1 MKSTF
6 KAPKFSTKE
15 RIYWASASFGG
26 ALINGIYAALIN
38 IFYNDYLG
46 LSSESTIVFYIQIIF
61 LLVNAFNDPIFG
73 IISDRSRAKK
83 GRRIP
88 FMRYTAPFLGLT
100 FILIWFSPGIS
111 SGVWTVFI
119 WMVITTCLYDTAY
132 TIVFLVYSSLL
143 PEITEDEPE
152 RNKLKVFASFFNLI
166 GMILGFI
173 IPDIFRNISRPLL
186 LTSMIVV
193 GIVGSVM
200 IIITTYKFKERPEF
214 TKVDEPLGL
223 IEAIKYTFK
232 SKSFLILITANFMV
246 IFFQSSILSAVFW
259 LADYIV
265 QQSAI
270 ILLIFIFIPLLIGIW
285 FTPKLAK
292 KWGIV
297 KSNEILLT
305 IGGISLILL
314 FILSYIM
321 AEFVYLCLTIA
332 GIGFVG
338 PLVYQDLLYAQ
349 VIDEDEL
356 KTGVRREAAFFGIN
370 ALITKPAQSIA
381 IIVPSVLLNLSN
393 FIPHPTGTP
402 PILTQPPQAFLAI
415 KLFTSLIPGLALLL
429 AASILLFY
437 PIRGE
442 YWEKIQKEVLI
453 LHDKKHEKLKE
464 MEKTQKNQS

>member
-1 MKSTF
+1 METTLE
-6 KAPKFSTKE
+6 APKFSKKE
-15 RIYWASASFGG
+15 RVYWASASFGG

-46 LSSESTIVFYIQIIF
+46 LSSEGIVVFYIQIIF

-73 IISDRSRAKK
+73 ILSDRSRARK

-100 FILIWFSPGIS
+100 FVLIWFSPDMT
-111 SGVWTVFI
+111 SGVWVVFI

-132 TIVFLVYSSLL
+132 TIVFLVYSALL

-173 IPDIFRNISRPLL
+173 IPDFFRNQSRELL
-186 LTSMIVV
+186 LISMIVV
-193 GIVGSVM
+193 GIIGSVA

-223 IEAIKYTFK
+223 IEALKYTFK

-265 QQSAI
+265 QQPSL
-270 ILLIFIFIPLLIGIW
+270 ILLVFIFIPLLIGIW
-285 FTPKLAK
+285 FTPRLAK
-292 KWGIV
+292 RWGVV
-297 KSNEILLT
+297 KSNQILLT
-305 IGGISLILL
+305 IGGVSLIAAFFFSYLFVESVYICLL
-314 FILSYIM
+314 
-321 AEFVYLCLTIA
+321 IA

-338 PLVYQDLLYAQ
+338 PLIFNDLLFAQ
-349 VIDEDEL
+349 TIDEDEL
-356 KTGVRREAAFFGIN
+356 RTGVRREAAFFGIN

-381 IIVPSVLLNLSN
+381 IIVPTLLLNISN
-393 FIPHPTGTP
+393 FISHELGTP
-402 PILTQPPQAFLAI
+402 PELNQPPEAFLAI
-415 KLFTSLIPGLALLL
+415 RSFTLLIPGVALLL
-429 AASILLFY
+429 SALILKFY

-442 YWEKIQKEVLI
+442 YWDNIRKEILI
-453 LHDKKHEKLKE
+453 LHDKKHKKLQE
-464 MEKTQKNQS
+464 MERT

>member
-1 MKSTF
+1 
-6 KAPKFSTKE
+6 
-15 RIYWASASFGG
+15 
-26 ALINGIYAALIN
+26 
-38 IFYNDYLG
+38 
-46 LSSESTIVFYIQIIF
+46 
-61 LLVNAFNDPIFG
+61 
-73 IISDRSRAKK
+73 
-83 GRRIP
+83 
-88 FMRYTAPFLGLT
+88 
-100 FILIWFSPGIS
+100 
-111 SGVWTVFI
+111 
-119 WMVITTCLYDTAY
+119 
-132 TIVFLVYSSLL
+132 
-143 PEITEDEPE
+143 
-152 RNKLKVFASFFNLI
+152 
-166 GMILGFI
+166 
-173 IPDIFRNISRPLL
+173 
-186 LTSMIVV
+186 
-193 GIVGSVM
+193 
-200 IIITTYKFKERPEF
+200 
-214 TKVDEPLGL
+214 
-223 IEAIKYTFK
+223 
-232 SKSFLILITANFMV
+232 MV

-265 QQSAI
+265 QQSVI

-305 IGGISLILL
+305 VGGISLILL

-321 AEFVYLCLTIA
+321 VEFVYLCLTIA

-381 IIVPSVLLNLSN
+381 IIIPSVLLNLSN
-393 FIPHPTGTP
+393 FIPHPAGTP

-415 KLFTSLIPGLALLL
+415 RLFTTLIPGFALLL

-442 YWEKIQKEVLI
+442 YWQKIQKDVLI

-464 MEKTQKNQS
+464 MEKTQNNQ

>member
-100 FILIWFSPGIS
+100 FILIWFSPDIS
-111 SGVWTVFI
+111 SGIWTVFI

>member
-1 MKSTF
+1 METTLE
-6 KAPKFSTKE
+6 APKFSPKE
-15 RIYWASASFGG
+15 RAYWASASFGG

-46 LSSESTIVFYIQIIF
+46 LSSEGIVVFYIQIIF

-73 IISDRSRAKK
+73 ILSDRSRARK

-100 FILIWFSPGIS
+100 FVLIWFSPDIT
-111 SGVWTVFI
+111 SGVWAVFI

-132 TIVFLVYSSLL
+132 TIVFLVYSALL

-173 IPDIFRNISRPLL
+173 IPELFRNISRELL
-186 LTSMIVV
+186 LISMIVV
-193 GIVGSVM
+193 GIIGSIA

-223 IEAIKYTFK
+223 IEALKYTFK

-265 QQSAI
+265 QQSSL
-270 ILLIFIFIPLLIGIW
+270 ILLVFIFIPLLIGIW
-285 FTPKLAK
+285 FTPRLAK
-292 KWGIV
+292 KWGVV
-297 KSNEILLT
+297 KSDQILLV
-305 IGGISLILL
+305 IGGVSLIAAFFFSYLL
-314 FILSYIM
+314 AESVYI
-321 AEFVYLCLTIA
+321 CLLIA

-338 PLVYQDLLYAQ
+338 PLIFNDLLFAQ
-349 VIDEDEL
+349 TIDEDEL

-370 ALITKPAQSIA
+370 ALVTKPAQSIA
-381 IIVPSVLLNLSN
+381 IIIPTLLLNLSG
-393 FIPHPTGTP
+393 FIPRVGNNP
-402 PILTQPPQAFLAI
+402 PNLNQPFEAFLSI
-415 KLFTSLIPGLALLL
+415 RSFTLLIPGIALLL
-429 AASILLFY
+429 SALILKFY

-442 YWEKIQKEVLI
+442 YWDNIRKEILI
-453 LHDKKHEKLKE
+453 LHDKKHKKLQE
-464 MEKTQKNQS
+464 MERM

>member
-1 MKSTF
+1 MESTF
-6 KAPKFSTKE
+6 KAPKFSKKE
-15 RIYWASASFGG
+15 RVYWASASFGG
-26 ALINGIYAALIN
+26 ALINGIYGALIN

-46 LSSESTIVFYIQIIF
+46 LSAESTIVFYIQIIF

-73 IISDRSRAKK
+73 IISDRSKAKK

-100 FILIWFSPGIS
+100 FILIWFSPDIS
-111 SGVWTVFI
+111 SGVWIVFL

-193 GIVGSVM
+193 GIIGSVT
-200 IIITTYKFKERPEF
+200 IILTTYKFKERPEF

-270 ILLIFIFIPLLIGIW
+270 VLLIFIFIPLLIGIW

-292 KWGIV
+292 KWGVV
-297 KSNEILLT
+297 KSNQILLA
-305 IGGISLILL
+305 IGGISLISL
-314 FILSYIM
+314 FVLSYIM
-321 AEFVYLCLTIA
+321 VEFVYLCLTIA
-332 GIGFVG
+332 AIGFVG

-393 FIPHPTGTP
+393 FIPHPAGTP
-402 PILTQPPQAFLAI
+402 PILAQPPQAFLAI
-415 KLFTSLIPGLALLL
+415 KLFTSLIPGFALLL
-429 AASILLFY
+429 AAAILLFY
-437 PIRGE
+437 PLRGE
-442 YWEKIQKEVLI
+442 YWDKIQKEILI

-464 MEKTQKNQS
+464 MENRQKNP

>member
-1 MKSTF
+1 MESTF

-15 RIYWASASFGG
+15 RVYWASASFGG

-73 IISDRSRAKK
+73 IISDRSKAKK

-100 FILIWFSPGIS
+100 FILIWFSPDIS
-111 SGVWTVFI
+111 SGVWIVFI

-193 GIVGSVM
+193 GIIGSMM

-214 TKVDEPLGL
+214 TKVDEPLRL

-270 ILLIFIFIPLLIGIW
+270 ILLIFVFIPLLIGVW

-321 AEFVYLCLTIA
+321 VEFVYICLTIA

-442 YWEKIQKEVLI
+442 YWEKIQKEILI

>member
-1 MKSTF
+1 METTLE
-6 KAPKFSTKE
+6 APKFSPKE
-15 RIYWASASFGG
+15 RAYWASASFGG

-46 LSSESTIVFYIQIIF
+46 LSSEGLVVLYIQIIF

-73 IISDRSRAKK
+73 IVSDRTRARK

-100 FILIWFSPGIS
+100 FVLIWFSPDIT
-111 SGVWTVFI
+111 SGVWVVFI

-132 TIVFLVYSSLL
+132 TIIFLVYSALL

-173 IPDIFRNISRPLL
+173 IPDLFRNFSRPLL
-186 LTSMIVV
+186 LISMIVV
-193 GIVGSVM
+193 GIVGSIA

-223 IEAIKYTFK
+223 VEALKYTFK
-232 SKSFLILITANFMV
+232 SKSFLILVAANFLV

-259 LADYIV
+259 LADYIT
-265 QQSAI
+265 QSSSL
-270 ILLIFIFIPLLIGIW
+270 ILLVFIFIPLLIGIW
-285 FTPKLAK
+285 FTPRLAK
-292 KWGIV
+292 KWGV
-297 KSNEILLT
+297 VRSNQILLI
-305 IGGISLILL
+305 IGGISLVAG
-314 FILSYIM
+314 FFLSYLVVELLYI
-321 AEFVYLCLTIA
+321 CLFIA

-338 PLVYQDLLYAQ
+338 PLIFNDLLFAQ
-349 VIDEDEL
+349 TIDEDEL
-356 KTGVRREAAFFGIN
+356 NSGVRREAAFFGIN

-381 IIVPSVLLNLSN
+381 IVIPSLLLDWTG
-393 FIPHPTGTP
+393 FIPREEF
-402 PILTQPPQAFLAI
+402 QPPNLNQPFEALLAI
-415 KLFTSLIPGLALLL
+415 RFFTLLIPGLALIFSSL
-429 AASILLFY
+429 ILQKY

-442 YWEKIQKEVLI
+442 YWDNIQKQVLI
-453 LHDKKHEKLKE
+453 LHDKKHKKLKE
-464 MEKTQKNQS
+464 MERS